1 MAYFLGYVQKFL
13 SAIALEFWI
22 SHNPEYLLIK
32 RNLVSKFAIEVKVIH
47 CTNTIKETNFC

>member
-1 MAYFLGYVQKFL
+1 MAYFLGYVQIFL

-32 RNLVSKFAIEVKVIH
+32 RNLGSKFAIEIKVIH
-47 CTNTIKETNFC
+47 CTTTIEETNFC

>member
-1 MAYFLGYVQKFL
+1 MQISLDMLSPNGIFFGLCPKFL

-47 CTNTIKETNFC
+47 